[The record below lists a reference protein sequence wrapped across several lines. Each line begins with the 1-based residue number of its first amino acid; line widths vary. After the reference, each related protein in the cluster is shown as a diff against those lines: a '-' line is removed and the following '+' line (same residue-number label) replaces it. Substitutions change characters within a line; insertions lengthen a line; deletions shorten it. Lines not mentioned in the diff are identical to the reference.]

1 VTSSYNLRCIGS
13 SDSNETNQL
22 CWFVF
27 CLKKFIFG
35 LDKSNF
41 NDKIVSFIHLGGI
54 YEMSDLFVQRSNYSL
69 SLSNHKIIVKNGQ
82 GQIVKEISI
91 HLVEN
96 LLIFGQVQVT
106 T

>member
-1 VTSSYNLRCIGS
+1 
-13 SDSNETNQL
+13 
-22 CWFVF
+22 
-27 CLKKFIFG
+27 
-35 LDKSNF
+35 
-41 NDKIVSFIHLGGI
+41 
-54 YEMSDLFVQRSNYSL
+54 MSDLFVQRSNYSL

>member
-1 VTSSYNLRCIGS
+1 
-13 SDSNETNQL
+13 
-22 CWFVF
+22 
-27 CLKKFIFG
+27 
-35 LDKSNF
+35 
-41 NDKIVSFIHLGGI
+41 
-54 YEMSDLFVQRSNYSL
+54 MSDLFVQRSNYSL

-106 T
+106 TQLLRVLAKKNVNVYYFTGEGEGFLSRP